1 MAMFYADAILSKK
14 SPLARV
20 WLAAHYERKL
30 SKAQTLQTDIAQS
43 TKAIES
49 RPLALRISGQLLLGV
64 CRIYSRKA
72 KYLLDD
78 CNEALVKIKLAFRP
92 GVVDMTDEQLT
103 VPANAI
109 TLQGAGFD
117 IDLFG
122 DTWDFETSRMTGGKH
137 LAREADIN
145 LPMQEDFL
153 MNIDGGEWN
162 LDLEEGGFGDLG
174 VNFGETTMNDLEED
188 SMAIEVLRDAAPT
201 RSTRESLASAIK
213 GQIDSTE
220 LDLFGTNEREAGDF
234 ADTDMNIGD
243 MDLALDFGDLMGNVG
258 DQTLGDQSEVISRP
272 SSPSEIQEPTTPKDD
287 QIEEETPKKVPKKR
301 KLKEKK
307 QVIDSV
313 TELKDRGHARGA
325 QNGLSFT
332 KADVSSITTDHG
344 FLPKSEIVMRLL
356 DIRADPIAHFFPIKA
371 TEAGSFYCFAPPGIA
386 PEIADLFLFPAIQ
399 GAGQKRKGQAQ
410 HERATKRQRL
420 ESEPV
425 DDIELL
431 RGAEGALSS
440 PAPYN
445 GGADGFNDESG
456 FLPND
461 ELVPVDDFQFQVDD
475 SLHLDKQVSSRNA
488 TPAPDPF
495 DDAHR
500 TYADEGCPVA
510 VFDTQPQTQDGMLL
524 TSPQRPGEDRDEEQ
538 VNKDGYSR
546 NTVKAIGLLRHE
558 LEGSRGGKR
567 GNLSFDEMTDKG
579 SRRAASSFFFELLLL
594 GTRDCVK
601 LSQKGA
607 FEDITIQGKK
617 KLWEG
622 QLTE

>member
-1 MAMFYADAILSKK
+1 MNANFQKHKHCRLISH
-14 SPLARV
+14 SQRV
-20 WLAAHYERKL
+20 RCSGRQRRVATELIHVVE
-30 SKAQTLQTDIAQS
+30 
-43 TKAIES
+43 AIES

-188 SMAIEVLRDAAPT
+188 SMAIE
-201 RSTRESLASAIK
+201 
-213 GQIDSTE
+213 
-220 LDLFGTNEREAGDF
+220 
-234 ADTDMNIGD
+234 
-243 MDLALDFGDLMGNVG
+243 
-258 DQTLGDQSEVISRP
+258 
-272 SSPSEIQEPTTPKDD
+272 
-287 QIEEETPKKVPKKR
+287 IEEETPKKVPKKR

-386 PEIADLFLFPAIQ
+386 PEIADLFLFPAVQ

-461 ELVPVDDFQFQVDD
+461 ESVPVDDFQFQIDD
-475 SLHLDKQVSSRNA
+475 SVHLDKQVSSRNA

-567 GNLSFDEMTDKG
+567 GSLSFDEMTDKG